1 MGFSPRGHK
10 ESDMTEGT
18 KDAYMHCQKTKLWI
32 SSQAESEHLRLC
44 FVLLLVS
51 VHSVVSDY
59 LQTHGLKPT
68 RLLCPWDF
76 PGKNT

>member
-32 SSQAESEHLRLC
+32 SSQAESEHLQD
-44 FVLLLVS
+44 VS
-51 VHSVVSDY
+51 TASGGRVSCSWKMRAQ
-59 LQTHGLKPT
+59 L
-68 RLLCPWDF
+68 
-76 PGKNT
+76 